1 MSNTAEQ
8 TPPRKR
14 LSALRRRPLLTP
26 VWLTL
31 LFGILVVAA
40 GAWLW
45 SSQVTTTIIIIR
57 HAEKELGSIDDP
69 PLSTAGEQRAVVL
82 SRMLGEKSPAGQ
94 VDAIFVSDTRRSQR
108 TAAPLA
114 QRLGIL
120 LQIYPG
126 RDVQSLVDK
135 VDRQYRGRRILIV
148 GHSNT
153 VPDLVHRLAPRANV
167 PPMAED
173 EYDTMYI
180 VTVPTLGPTAVLRL
194 KY

>member
-26 VWLTL
+26 VWLTM
-31 LFGILVVAA
+31 LFGVVLVVA

-45 SSQVTTTIIIIR
+45 SSQTTTTMIIIR
-57 HAEKELGSIDDP
+57 HAEKELGSIEDP
-69 PLSTAGEQRAVVL
+69 PLSTAGEQRAAAL
-82 SRMLGEKSPAGQ
+82 SRMFGEKSPAGH
-94 VDAIFVSDTRRSQR
+94 VDAIFASDTRRSQR

-114 QRLGIL
+114 QRLGIAV
-120 LQIYPG
+120 QIYPG
-126 RDVQSLVDK
+126 RDLKSLTDTIH
-135 VDRQYRGRRILIV
+135 RQYRGRRILIV

-153 VPDLVHRLAPRANV
+153 VPELVHRLAPQAEI
-167 PPMAED
+167 PAMAED
-173 EYDTMYI
+173 EYDTMYV
-180 VTVPTLGPTAVLRL
+180 VTVPTLGPAAVLRL